1 MKLSNQT
8 YDSLKGLAT
17 IVLPVVMMFASSIG
31 SGLEGI
37 DSELMGLFI
46 SIFAMVLGMIVNAS
60 SNYYRQNNDVEN

>member
-37 DSELMGLFI
+37 DSELMVLFI
-46 SIFAMVLGMIVNAS
+46 SMFARVLGMIVNAS
-60 SNYYRQNNDVEN
+60 SNYYRQHNDVET